1 MRFFLILTFCLISF
15 CVASE
20 AQAQCRGG
28 SCRLAGVA
36 RAPARLVAGAAGRVK
51 GLLSRTR
58 FADGD
63 GRILRRA
70 N

>member
-51 GLLSRTR
+51 AIAERRPIRSVL
-58 FADGD
+58 
-63 GRILRRA
+63 GRLFGR
-70 N
+70 